1 MEGLK
6 EKEKEPPGPGCRDYF
21 WLVCRFVDSISKEDA
36 KSDSVGTR
44 SMCSCM
50 YTTCPCTCISLYLFS
65 PVWILRTVLI
75 LQDYFVFVLSLFYC
89 LVFGVF
95 WHKKYSKCLFL
106 CWYFCYLAGQYCQSE
121 SAGQTDIA
129 ARVGPP
135 VLWDTAWVWGGWR
148 LDWGVEPVYCC
159 NQAQTTIQIL
169 TWRPGKRLS
178 LHGVIISYGRV
189 FFQFFHYLFM

>member
-1 MEGLK
+1 M
-6 EKEKEPPGPGCRDYF
+6 
-21 WLVCRFVDSISKEDA
+21 S
-36 KSDSVGTR
+36 
-44 SMCSCM
+44 M
-50 YTTCPCTCISLYLFS
+50 YTCTCISLYLFS

-135 VLWDTAWVWGGWR
+135 ILWDTAWVWGGWR

-189 FFQFFHYLFM
+189 FFSFFIICSCNYLIILPILQCICALKLNVTNYQVMDAFLKVNTG